1 MRLSSALLCS
11 AAALLSTIPVG
22 AQQPNL
28 HYYGLDDGLAQGQVL
43 SLAQDS
49 VGYLWFGNYG
59 GLSRYDGSR
68 FETWESG
75 DGLPA
80 NTVYHL
86 APSSDGRLAV
96 TSVGGALCVLHLEEA
111 GRGAVPGADAYL
123 EGAGGLTCRSL
134 GDTIVLSDVTWSR
147 DNSGIWVT
155 SDRGLYRYE
164 PGRGADAAGTL
175 RRFDS
180 ADGLPSV
187 KTHSVAFDDRW
198 LWVATDRG
206 LARRRLDGGAGSRFE
221 SIPTLDGDE
230 VRAIAVGPRGVFAA
244 IDGGLVLVGR
254 DGAVTPAPLGDVPVS
269 EPQELAVDAEGTAW
283 AATHD
288 GVLSWDG
295 TADGEVRQLD
305 TRRGLKGKVTHA
317 LMIDHEGSIWI
328 GSDFGAT
335 KLLPGPFET
344 YGGAEGAPNELIR
357 AVAEDD
363 DGHLWIGTRAGVAR
377 LVDHRFETVRLPELD
392 DPRIYAL
399 TPDRGGMW
407 IGSRSGLI
415 YSRGDELLFLDVD
428 DGLPSAYVSS
438 LAVEPGAGL
447 WIATDGGLAFRD

>member
-1 MRLSSALLCS
+1 MRVSSALLFS
-11 AAALLSTIPVG
+11 TAALLLAMPGS
-22 AQQPNL
+22 AQQPNI

-59 GLSRYDGSR
+59 GLSRYDGSS
-68 FETWESG
+68 FQTWESK

-86 APSSDGRLAV
+86 APSSDGRLAI

-111 GRGAVPGADAYL
+111 GREAAAGAVDL
-123 EGAGGLTCRSL
+123 EGAGGLNCRDL
-134 GDTIVLSDVTWSR
+134 GDTVNLSDVLWSR
-147 DNSGIWVT
+147 DNSGIWAA
-155 SDRGLYRYE
+155 SDHGLYRYE
-164 PGRGADAAGTL
+164 PSRTGDAEGTL
-175 RRFDS
+175 ERFDS
-180 ADGLPSV
+180 ADGLPSI
-187 KTHSVAFDDRW
+187 KTHSVAVDDRW

-206 LARRRLDGGAGSRFE
+206 LARRRLAGGADSRFE

-244 IDGGLVLVGR
+244 LDGGLVLVAP
-254 DGAVTPAPLGDVPVS
+254 DGAVTPAPLGDTPVS

-305 TRRGLKGKVTHA
+305 NRRGLEGKVTHA

-328 GSDFGAT
+328 GSDFGAA

-344 YGGAEGAPNELIR
+344 YGAAEGA
-357 AVAEDD
+357 
-363 DGHLWIGTRAGVAR
+363 
-377 LVDHRFETVRLPELD
+377 
-392 DPRIYAL
+392 
-399 TPDRGGMW
+399 
-407 IGSRSGLI
+407 
-415 YSRGDELLFLDVD
+415 
-428 DGLPSAYVSS
+428 
-438 LAVEPGAGL
+438 
-447 WIATDGGLAFRD
+447 